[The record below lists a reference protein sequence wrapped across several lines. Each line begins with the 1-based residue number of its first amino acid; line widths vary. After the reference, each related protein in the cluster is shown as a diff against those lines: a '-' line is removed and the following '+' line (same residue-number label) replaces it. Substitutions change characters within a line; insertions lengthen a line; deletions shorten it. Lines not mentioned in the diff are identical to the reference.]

1 MNCLRLPCR
10 MNCRSDLNHCGQVN
24 KVVKEL
30 LSNDAACP
38 EQIVAIIDMRD
49 ASAFS
54 MLRRASLLSEVAA
67 TLCKVTCSH
76 TERARLYCAAQ
87 P

>member
-1 MNCLRLPCR
+1 MAMTMYNARVGQRPDR
-10 MNCRSDLNHCGQVN
+10 FYCGQVN

-67 TLCKVTCSH
+67 TLCKVTCPLS
-76 TERARLYCAAQ
+76 
-87 P
+87 